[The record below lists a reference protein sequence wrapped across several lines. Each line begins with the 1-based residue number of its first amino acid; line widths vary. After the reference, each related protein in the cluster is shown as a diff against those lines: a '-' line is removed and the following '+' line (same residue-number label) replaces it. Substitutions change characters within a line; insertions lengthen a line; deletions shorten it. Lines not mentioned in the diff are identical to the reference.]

1 MSRKKRWFG
10 YIVYC
15 LIITAG
21 FLYLLFPSEVI
32 KEYLIHTANAQNSPV
47 VVSINRLTP
56 WPTLGLKLDKAEI
69 SLENHSAHKL
79 FQADSLIV
87 RPKIWSFMQGN
98 GRYCFTCRA
107 YGGQL
112 QGCMQFDQKDMDFP
126 FQGEIEVHDV
136 QIGAHTYVEEL
147 AGRRIQGNLAGTLSY
162 RGSTNNLLAGNGK
175 ANLKLLDGSIELL
188 FPILELDS
196 LTFNEIAVDM
206 ALRNRVITITRCELT
221 SSQLNGN
228 LSGDIRLRKQIERS
242 SINLRGELK
251 PFASFFTGTEGGSM
265 AMDYLKKKLKRGVLH
280 FVIRGTLRK
289 PKINFI

>member
-32 KEYLIHTANAQNSPV
+32 KQYLTHAANAQHSPV
-47 VVSINRLTP
+47 AVSINRIRP
-56 WPTLGLKLDKAEI
+56 WPTLGLKLDDAEI

-87 RPKIWSFMQGN
+87 RPKIWSFMKGN
-98 GRYCFTCRA
+98 GRYWFTCRA
-107 YGGQL
+107 YGGEL
-112 QGCMQFDQKDMDFP
+112 QGSMQFHQKDTNSPLQAEM
-126 FQGEIEVHDV
+126 ELHDI
-136 QIGAHTYVEEL
+136 QIGAHAYLEEL

-162 RGSTNNLLAGNGK
+162 SGSTNNLFAGNGK
-175 ANLKLLDGSIELL
+175 ANLKLLDGSVELL

-196 LTFNEIAVDM
+196 LTFNEIAVGIV
-206 ALRNRVITITRCELT
+206 LKNRMINITRCKLN
-221 SSQLNGN
+221 SSQLEGK
-228 LSGDIRLRKQIERS
+228 LSGNIRLRKQIERS

-251 PFASFFTGTEGGSM
+251 PFASFFTGTEGRSM